1 MLLRLHSE
9 PDVAHWHSV
18 CTGVQT
24 YCTSADISDADDTT
38 PGDMLAAHAVALDLR
53 APARGLADG
62 SSVGFISP
70 SASGLC
76 VQDSRYSVFKV
87 RPEGP
92 KTTNRCY

>member
-53 APARGLADG
+53 ARAG
-62 SSVGFISP
+62 SPMQVRSGQVCSCELVGWVYF
-70 SASGLC
+70 ALRQWALC
-76 VQDSRYSVFKV
+76 SR
-87 RPEGP
+87 
-92 KTTNRCY
+92 